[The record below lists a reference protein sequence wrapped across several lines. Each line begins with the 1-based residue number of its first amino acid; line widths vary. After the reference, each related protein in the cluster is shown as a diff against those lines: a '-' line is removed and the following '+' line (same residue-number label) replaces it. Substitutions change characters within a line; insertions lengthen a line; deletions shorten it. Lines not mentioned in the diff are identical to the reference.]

1 MAPYCLLFILV
12 KLFDIIESHLPNAQ
26 AYADDTQLYLSFSPN
41 DSIGQATALAAIEKC
56 INDMRSWMLED
67 KLMLNDDKTEFM
79 LVGTRQWLAKV
90 NISSIK
96 VGEAD
101 ISPDC
106 AVRKFYR

>member
-1 MAPYCLLFILV
+1 
-12 KLFDIIESHLPNAQ
+12 
-26 AYADDTQLYLSFSPN
+26 
-41 DSIGQATALAAIEKC
+41 
-56 INDMRSWMLED
+56 MLED